1 MSEEKIDYLEVDD
14 PIPGQQYV
22 CLSFVSP
29 EELIQSKESFK
40 VAKFLQSVC
49 KDKDMDFKR
58 TMEQYKDFTYKFQED
73 LQKDFDEQNN
83 FQTNVRGLKVRGVYN
98 TKEEANRRAKK
109 LQTIDSDFNV
119 FVGQVGYWLP
129 WDPCADKIED
139 ENFINSQLND
149 MMEKYKENNINK
161 DLFYEEQKR
170 EKVKAARE
178 EVLRKKQEEA
188 AQKKAVEDKVVQ
200 EPEPGGKLTWAQ
212 TEEEERDILLTG
224 DPIIEQSSDEELCP
238 KCPKNNNEPVTK
250 KEDLCDGCPN
260 NGECSGKPEP
270 TQESTPE
277 PEVTGDKV
285 DADLKQSLENVDPW
299 MAKKLQE
306 SEVSEECNS

>member
-29 EELIQSKESFK
+29 EDLIESKESFK

-58 TMEQYKDFTYKFQED
+58 TLEQYKDFTYKFQDE
-73 LQKDFDEQNN
+73 LQKDFDEQND
-83 FQTNVRGLKVRGVYN
+83 FKTNIRGLKVRGVYN

-109 LQTIDSDFNV
+109 LQTLDSDFNV

-149 MMEKYKENNINK
+149 MMEKYKENTINK

-178 EVLRKKQEEA
+178 EVLRKKKEKDEEEA
-188 AQKKAVEDKVVQ
+188 AKKKAAEIEDKSD
-200 EPEPGGKLTWAQ
+200 EKLTPAQ
-212 TEEEERDILLTG
+212 TDEEERDILLTG
-224 DPIIEQSSDEELCP
+224 DPIIEQSSDEEVCP
-238 KCPKNNNEPVTK
+238 ECPKNDCSKEP
-250 KEDLCDGCPN
+250 EA
-260 NGECSGKPEP
+260 EPEA
-270 TQESTPE
+270 E
-277 PEVTGDKV
+277 PEVKGEKV
-285 DADLKQSLENVDPW
+285 DADLKKSLEEVDPW

-306 SEVSEECNS
+306 SADCSS